1 MPHGRWNGSASLVIK
16 QREKV
21 VCCQL
26 MAFRVVDEVRSP
38 PARFSCSTIPV
49 ESRTPPGKV
58 RKSLGEEPLN
68 PHLDYIVTVYWL
80 VVAY

>member
-26 MAFRVVDEVRSP
+26 MAFRVVVEVRSP

-49 ESRTPPGKV
+49 ESRTPPGYKV
-58 RKSLGEEPLN
+58 RKSLGEEPFD
-68 PHLDYIVTVYWL
+68 PHLDCIVNISVL
-80 VVAY
+80 LAA